1 MKNEEQSTRY
11 IPIKNYLIIIL
22 IATAIILMTLYIFK
36 WYQIKKYEK
45 VSQSY
50 LIEKNLI
57 TNQTN
62 NFDELKEVLND
73 NQRLLLYISYTNS
86 YKIYNLEKS
95 FDKIFKEYNLNEIF
109 YLFNITNIKKDNSN
123 YKDLIN
129 NYLDINVDN
138 YPVIIY
144 YENGEINS
152 YKTINSSKDLEK
164 FIKKID
170 IEKNSQ

>member
-86 YKIYNLEKS
+86 YKIYNLEKN
-95 FDKIFKEYNLNEIF
+95 FDKVFKEYNLNEIF